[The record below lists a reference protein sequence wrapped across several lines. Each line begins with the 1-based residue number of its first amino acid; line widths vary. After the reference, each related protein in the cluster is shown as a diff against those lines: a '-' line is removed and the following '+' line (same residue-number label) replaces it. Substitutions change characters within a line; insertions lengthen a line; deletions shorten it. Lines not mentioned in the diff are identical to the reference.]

1 MSNLDQIIDYT
12 KLFQDVELATAIGQL
27 KKDPSQLQQ
36 FLQGQQDKVYKDVI
50 KQKDSTFQK
59 VYGDLGRAATV
70 QESILMYDKRNK
82 ELAEIQEQIYSNQEK
97 SATAVTDDKNL
108 AGRKYEMNEWS
119 VGNKKDTL
127 FVFSMLFIVL
137 TALVLI
143 TVLWRLGLISSTL
156 WVGIAA
162 PLILIFTLTV
172 VNRSQYTD
180 IFRNKRYWN
189 RKIFEG
195 KYGKF
200 PIPLCPDALNDISS
214 MESDVQNATKN
225 VGQRIDVE
233 LSKAASSAAN
243 ATASAAQT
251 LSNNIKSNPA
261 PIAPPVAPVTTSN
274 K

>member
-59 VYGDLGRAATV
+59 VYGDLGRAATA

-97 SATAVTDDKNL
+97 SATAITDDKNL

-137 TALVLI
+137 TALILI
-143 TVLWRLGLISSTL
+143 TVLWRLGLINSAL

-162 PLILIFTLTV
+162 PLILIFTLTIV
-172 VNRSQYTD
+172 YRSQYTD

-195 KYGKF
+195 KYSKI
-200 PIPLCPDALNDISS
+200 PIPLCPDALNDINSI
-214 MESDVQNATKN
+214 ESNLQSAKQKIN
-225 VGQRIDVE
+225 VEISNV
-233 LSKAASSAAN
+233 ANTAAN
-243 ATASAAQT
+243 ATASVAQT
-251 LSNNIKSNPA
+251 LSNDMKLKPA
-261 PIAPPVAPVTTSN
+261 PISVKN
-274 K
+274 